1 MIFLLKHYL
10 AASIFR
16 MIWTSFL
23 LFVVCVNGFAQPQ
36 SVGHGVCTIFNDYAR
51 THWKSA
57 DSVEQVLDD
66 ISFYPKWRKD
76 DLKESI
82 IFLQSENGYT
92 YYQDSMYCYFEG
104 DVCSFV
110 MPKFVT
116 PCELMADT
124 SSKAFFKKI
133 KVSSVCFDKDGHVV
147 YSANHFCEQRLSKL
161 RKKIRDAEPQ
171 TAMNLST
178 WIPVVV
184 RKETQTVQ
192 NYCTQEY
199 PDSDIQTLI
208 LRYVQ
213 SIWRRYPEV
222 CEVRFAFFSP
232 YTNLQEDRVL

>member
-1 MIFLLKHYL
+1 MISLIKHCIGAKAFNVVFLLML
-10 AASIFR
+10 LLTVCGTTSAQSMSIGR
-16 MIWTSFL
+16 
-23 LFVVCVNGFAQPQ
+23 
-36 SVGHGVCTIFNDYAR
+36 GVYNIFEDYSR
-51 THWKSA
+51 THWRSA
-57 DSVEQVLDD
+57 DNQEQVLDH
-66 ISFYPKWRKD
+66 ISSYPKRIRKD
-76 DLKESI
+76 LVESI
-82 IFLQSENGYT
+82 EYLQSENGYT

-133 KVSSVCFDKDGHVV
+133 KVASVCFDKEGHVV

-161 RKKIRDAEPQ
+161 RKKIRETEPQ
-171 TAMNLST
+171 GALCSRV

-184 RKETQTVQ
+184 RRESQTVQ

-222 CEVRFAFFSP
+222 CEVRFALFSP